1 VTVGAWIKTL
11 QQFDDGLEVIV
22 RVASAEI
29 DNLYIATKPSMSVEA
44 GCTNTDALCIDMMDE
59 DEGMEEVGRLTP

>member
-1 VTVGAWIKTL
+1 
-11 QQFDDGLEVIV
+11 
-22 RVASAEI
+22 
-29 DNLYIATKPSMSVEA
+29 MSVEA